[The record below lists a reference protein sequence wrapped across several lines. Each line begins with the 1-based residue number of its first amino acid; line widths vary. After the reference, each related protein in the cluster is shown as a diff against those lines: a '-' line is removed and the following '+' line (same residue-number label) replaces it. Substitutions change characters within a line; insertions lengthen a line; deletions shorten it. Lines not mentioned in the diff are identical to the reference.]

1 MGSSG
6 DRQALADG
14 VQGRS
19 SQCDHPE
26 ISGWLLNP
34 VPSILRK
41 EETRRGHAGRRPRES
56 GSREIGGGGGVQ
68 PPVQGHLEPPEGGR
82 DKGSPGGSEGTQPC
96 RGLSSTF
103 PPCRTVRQPAG
114 VVVAT

>member
-41 EETRRGHAGRRPRES
+41 EETRRGHAGRRPCES
-56 GSREIGGGGGVQ
+56 GSREIGGGGCSHQSRATWNHRKVGETRVL
-68 PPVQGHLEPPEGGR
+68 LEGQR
-82 DKGSPGGSEGTQPC
+82 AHS
-96 RGLSSTF
+96 
-103 PPCRTVRQPAG
+103 PAG
-114 VVVAT
+114 ALVPRFRPAEL

>member
-41 EETRRGHAGRRPRES
+41 EETRRGHAGRRPCES
-56 GSREIGGGGGVQ
+56 GSREIGGGGAAT
-68 PPVQGHLEPPEGGR
+68 
-82 DKGSPGGSEGTQPC
+82 SPGPPGTTGRWERQGFSWRV
-96 RGLSSTF
+96 RGHTAL
-103 PPCRTVRQPAG
+103 PGP
-114 VVVAT
+114 